1 MIFVSH
7 ENGIESKLETDRI
20 NVLVLEDSE
29 QYTEMIQEL
38 WNQIHKVEETLFLY
52 GAENELLDM
61 SKRCDILFSI
71 KDLSL
76 QNSRI
81 QKKLT
86 TYLAE
91 EIQMSELYDKIVEN
105 QAELLRIMDDIKNL
119 SEYLIG
125 MNEEYNVVDI
135 LKYLG
140 VKLSETQGSFCEKLI
155 DYMKIS
161 YDFLKI
167 DVFFVVGCKGYLKEK
182 DYEYL
187 QEWTR
192 YQQITLV
199 LIECDEDR
207 LPLGM
212 NKYIID
218 RDRCVIH

>member
-81 QKKLT
+81 QKNSPHIWQK
-86 TYLAE
+86 
-91 EIQMSELYDKIVEN
+91 KF
-105 QAELLRIMDDIKNL
+105 K
-119 SEYLIG
+119 
-125 MNEEYNVVDI
+125 
-135 LKYLG
+135 
-140 VKLSETQGSFCEKLI
+140 
-155 DYMKIS
+155 
-161 YDFLKI
+161 
-167 DVFFVVGCKGYLKEK
+167 
-182 DYEYL
+182 
-187 QEWTR
+187 
-192 YQQITLV
+192 
-199 LIECDEDR
+199 
-207 LPLGM
+207 
-212 NKYIID
+212 
-218 RDRCVIH
+218 